1 MNTLAIYI
9 HWPFCAALC
18 PYCDFNVHIKRDISD
33 KDFIAGISAE
43 LSLLVENIGARLITS
58 VFFGGGTPSLMP
70 PALIADCLA
79 QIKKTFTMD
88 QNAEIT
94 LEANPEDADKKLLSD
109 FCTAGINRLS
119 LGVQSLDDDAL
130 RFLGRKHDARAAR
143 QAIEYAQEIFPE
155 TSFDLIAA
163 RPKQDETSWRQELTQ
178 ALSLAPKHLSIYQ
191 LTCPEG
197 TRFARALRHNRFALP
212 EDDLAALLYQLTDDL
227 CQDHGLARYEI
238 SNHARPGHEARHNL
252 SYWLYHDYAGLGPGA
267 HGRLCL
273 KPDQGEYGEPFVAT
287 ATPRTPQAWFVSA
300 SKNDFA
306 RHYQA
311 RALSAQMR
319 GNEMLMMGLR
329 LAQGLCL
336 ERHRAITQHALDQKK
351 IAALCAQ
358 GLVQQNHDYLR
369 ATPKGALL
377 LDSIIAQLIA

>member
-1 MNTLAIYI
+1 M
-9 HWPFCAALC
+9 
-18 PYCDFNVHIKRDISD
+18 
-33 KDFIAGISAE
+33 AGISAE
-43 LSLLVENIGARLITS
+43 LLLLAENVGARLITS

-70 PALIADCLA
+70 PALIVDCLA
-79 QIKKTFTMD
+79 QIKKTFAMD

-94 LEANPEDADKKLLSD
+94 LEANPEDADKKLFSD

-143 QAIEYAQEIFPE
+143 QAIECAQEIFPE
-155 TSFDLIAA
+155 TSFDLISA

-178 ALSLAPKHLSIYQ
+178 ALSLMPKHLSIYQ

-197 TRFARALRHNRFALP
+197 TNFARALQQRRFSLP
-212 EDDLAALLYQLTDDL
+212 DDDLAALLYQLTDDL
-227 CQDHGLARYEI
+227 CQDHGLVRYEI
-238 SNHARPGHEARHNL
+238 ANHARPGHEARHNL

-273 KPDQGEYGEPFVAT
+273 TPDHGAPFIAT
-287 ATPRTPQAWFVSA
+287 LTPRKPQAWFVSA
-300 SKNDFA
+300 SENDFA
-306 RHYQA
+306 QHYQA
-311 RALSAQMR
+311 SALSAQMR

-329 LAQGLCL
+329 LAQGLSL
-336 ERHRAITQHALDQKK
+336 ARHHAITGQALDQKK
-351 IAALCAQ
+351 ITALCAQ
-358 GLVQQNHDYLR
+358 GLVQQNHDRLR

-377 LDSIIAQLIA
+377 LDSITAQLIA